1 MGIWSNTMSEVVY
14 FGGGTATPLSGSD
27 TYTLTFP
34 KDDLPKSHV
43 QYFWSVICVDAVDYR
58 VVPNAQNRFLLN
70 QQSPLVYGGDGSL
83 TLHFA
88 PTKPPNAPE
97 ANWLPTPPNKNY
109 VLTFRAYRPRPR
121 GRVGQVVPTPVEEA
135 MKFTAAEMTERR
147 APSPR
152 GRGRAWGMPLRQ
164 LRWAAP
170 SVLQ

>member
-1 MGIWSNTMSEVVY
+1 MATAGCIRRSTGAYGDDWLGRTIANLVGIWSNTMSEVVY

-70 QQSPLVYGGDGSL
+70 QQSPLVHGGDGSL

-88 PTKPPNAPE
+88 PTSRQ
-97 ANWLPTPPNKNY
+97 TH
-109 VLTFRAYRPRPR
+109 PRR
-121 GRVGQVVPTPVEEA
+121 TGSRH
-135 MKFTAAEMTERR
+135 RR
-147 APSPR
+147 TR
-152 GRGRAWGMPLRQ
+152 TTC
-164 LRWAAP
+164 
-170 SVLQ
+170 